1 MGGRSYHRIFRS
13 TWHFVFIHKDH
24 DFPMRI
30 RLLNLHL
37 SSRPPCHYTT
47 DFLEFRSLPI
57 LTTNLWKFPYL
68 LKRKKKSLSL
78 LLLAKKKRWNLTT
91 LFVPRG
97 LYPADRG
104 IGRQS
109 NCVAIRRV
117 AFERG
122 EEKSGAGEW
131 KGWTVYSEK
140 GGRRERERGR
150 VKVARGRH
158 GRARVLFGLW
168 RE

>member
-1 MGGRSYHRIFRS
+1 MTFQWESDSWTFIYPRDPLAIIRPISSNFAPCQYLRRIFEN
-13 TWHFVFIHKDH
+13 
-24 DFPMRI
+24 FPI
-30 RLLNLHL
+30 
-37 SSRPPCHYTT
+37 Y
-47 DFLEFRSLPI
+47 
-57 LTTNLWKFPYL
+57 WKE
-68 LKRKKKSLSL
+68 KKSLSL
-78 LLLAKKKRWNLTT
+78 LLLAKKKHWKLTT

>member
-1 MGGRSYHRIFRS
+1 MPLYDRFPRISLLANTYDESLKIFLS
-13 TWHFVFIHKDH
+13 TEK
-24 DFPMRI
+24 
-30 RLLNLHL
+30 
-37 SSRPPCHYTT
+37 
-47 DFLEFRSLPI
+47 
-57 LTTNLWKFPYL
+57 
-68 LKRKKKSLSL
+68 KKKSLSL
-78 LLLAKKKRWNLTT
+78 LLLAKKKHWKLTT